1 MLNRFIA
8 VRDRNISLWQSAVD
22 EVTAKLAD
30 PARMKAMREAAALH
44 ALASIGKAVSPD
56 QPPSAESVRACDP
69 QALAFLS

>member
-44 ALASIGKAVSPD
+44 ALASNWQSGYS
-56 QPPSAESVRACDP
+56 
-69 QALAFLS
+69 